1 MNKKILTVLLSVCFI
16 SGCNDN
22 NSVNE
27 HNNYIMSVDVQNI
40 KSQDYVVSDELNGRT
55 FATMTAD
62 VRPQISGVI
71 ESRNFKEGDFVN
83 KGQILYKIDDA
94 TYNANYNKAV
104 ADLRTQEASLKSSR
118 LKFERYRSLAQSNNV
133 SKQDLEDAESSYRQI
148 QASISASKAVVQ
160 SAKIDLDRTHIKA
173 PISGYI
179 GISNF
184 TPGALVTAN
193 QTDALATIRSLDD
206 IYVDLSQSSYDAINF
221 REKALKMQ
229 NKKEIDNV
237 ILILENG
244 KIYKDKGKILLSEYK
259 VDQNTGSVTIRAIFP
274 NKEQLLLPGMFV
286 RAKVEQETLK
296 NIFII
301 PEKILF
307 RDKSGSAYVFKSVD
321 NKVKSQSV
329 KIEGTTEEGS
339 YIVSEGLKDGD
350 IIITSDSNKIK
361 PDQTIK
367 INSSTE
373 KKDK

>member
-1 MNKKILTVLLSVCFI
+1 MNKKILIVLLSACFI
-16 SGCNDN
+16 SACNDN

-27 HNNYIMSVDVQNI
+27 YNNYIMSVDVQNI
-40 KSQDYVVSDELNGRT
+40 KSQDYIVSDELNGRT

-83 KGQILYKIDDA
+83 KGQFLYKIDDS

-118 LKFERYRSLAQSNNV
+118 LKFERYRSLSQSNNV

-148 QASISASKAVVQ
+148 QASIASSKAVVQ
-160 SAKIDLDRTHIKA
+160 SAKIDLDRTNIKA

-193 QTDALATIRSLDD
+193 QTDSLATIRSLDD

-221 REKALKMQ
+221 REKALKMK

-244 KIYKDKGKILLSEYK
+244 KIYKDKGKILLSEYN

-301 PEKILF
+301 PDKILF

-321 NKVKSQSV
+321 NKVKSQLV
-329 KIEGTTEEGS
+329 KIEGTTEDGS

-373 KKDK
+373 QKDK